1 MQASPVSEVKAE
13 SGNLQI
19 LQLRWSEPWQWL
31 VRGLGD
37 VRRAPMIALFYGLCF
52 WGMARLLA

>member
-19 LQLRWSEPWQWL
+19 QRLRWADLQVDL
-31 VRGLGD
+31 
-37 VRRAPMIALFYGLCF
+37 AQALTKAFG
-52 WGMARLLA
+52 

>member
-31 VRGLGD
+31 LLGLSD
-37 VRRAPMIALFYGLCF
+37 VRRAPMIALF
-52 WGMARLLA
+52 